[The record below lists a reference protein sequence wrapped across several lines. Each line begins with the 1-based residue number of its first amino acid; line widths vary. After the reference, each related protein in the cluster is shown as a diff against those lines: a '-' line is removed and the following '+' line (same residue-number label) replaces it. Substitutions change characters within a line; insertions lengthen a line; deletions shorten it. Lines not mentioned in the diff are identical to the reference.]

1 MSTPRKK
8 KTSRIGPQQ
17 TNKYSLT
24 LDSPLH
30 LVNRTD
36 PAAQD
41 NHSSKTRPGNALSG
55 GRRSTDR
62 ISFDLYNRW
71 LSLSPREQ
79 DVTILVCKGF
89 TNEQIALW
97 LKLSVSTVKSYLQ
110 NVFFKIGVRSK
121 TELRLEFVNFDFK
134 QNPPYG

>member
-79 DVTILVCKGF
+79 DVTILVCKGL
-89 TNEQIALW
+89 TNEQMALW